1 VEGRIELFQVVKP
14 KPNIIVRKEKNC
26 YLMVNRENGAILAV
40 NDVGIDI
47 WNQISG
53 RITVKELIERVME
66 KYNIEF
72 ELSKEETLK
81 FIKEL
86 LKNGFAQITDIND
99 KQNAN

>member
-1 VEGRIELFQVVKP
+1 MENKMELFHVVKP

-26 YLMVNRENGAILAV
+26 YLLVNRENGAILAV

-47 WNQISG
+47 WNQILG
-53 RITVKELIERVME
+53 RITVKELIERLMK

-72 ELSKEETLK
+72 ELSKQETLK

-86 LKNGFAQITDIND
+86 LKNGFAKITDINS
-99 KQNAN
+99 QP